1 MASAPNFVSSEGFCA
16 KVMVGRQVINRTERA
31 KWMLVLLMI
40 KVEFESSLKDMDL
53 LGKIV
58 GMFMLGRI
66 VLHRLCM
73 TYYKD

>member
-1 MASAPNFVSSEGFCA
+1 
-16 KVMVGRQVINRTERA
+16 
-31 KWMLVLLMI
+31 MLVLLMI

-66 VLHRLCM
+66 VFQRLYM